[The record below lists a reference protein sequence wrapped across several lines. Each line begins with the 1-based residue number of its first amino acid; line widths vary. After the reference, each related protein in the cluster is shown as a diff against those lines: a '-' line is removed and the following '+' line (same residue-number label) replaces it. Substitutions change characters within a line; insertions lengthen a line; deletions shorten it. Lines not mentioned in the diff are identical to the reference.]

1 MTQDYLASRDDSN
14 LRSLMLK
21 QHWFPK
27 GPPDIKGGPP
37 QGIAGIVDLGVQYV
51 HVPTIDIDKE
61 SSGED
66 TG

>member
-1 MTQDYLASRDDSN
+1 
-14 LRSLMLK
+14 MLK